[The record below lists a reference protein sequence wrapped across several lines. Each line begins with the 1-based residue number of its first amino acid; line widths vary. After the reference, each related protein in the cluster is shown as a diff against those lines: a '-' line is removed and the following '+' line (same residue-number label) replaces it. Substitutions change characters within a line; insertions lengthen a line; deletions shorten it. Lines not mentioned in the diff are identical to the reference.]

1 MRRQRTKVS
10 VKDKDSPLFFA
21 MGAQEMMK
29 TQDGRA
35 VWLQPSAFTIF
46 LHPNVSSVRSLISL
60 LDRLIIATQKA
71 LILRPDTKVKEL
83 LSPRPANWLSSI
95 YAAPVSKS
103 PSPRPAD

>member
-46 LHPNVSSVRSLISL
+46 SHPTVSSVRSLISL

-71 LILRPDTKVKEL
+71 LIRRLDTKVTKV
-83 LSPRPANWLSSI
+83 LSSRPAIMTASRLPSMGI
-95 YAAPVSKS
+95 S
-103 PSPRPAD
+103 PSPRPEI